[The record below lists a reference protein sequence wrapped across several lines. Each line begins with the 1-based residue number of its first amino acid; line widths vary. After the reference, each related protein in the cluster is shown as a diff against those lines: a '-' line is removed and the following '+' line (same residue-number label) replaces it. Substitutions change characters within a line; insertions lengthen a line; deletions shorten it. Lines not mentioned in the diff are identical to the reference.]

1 MRKHILAHIFASSY
15 LHIMKAR
22 RDVYQAIADPTRRA
36 IINMIASEPHNVN
49 AIAEKFEVSRQAISL
64 HVKILV
70 DCGLVVIRQQ
80 GRDRFCE
87 AQLDQLGEVAQWI
100 DQYRQ
105 HWESKLDAMEAY
117 IEKLKKQRHGKR
129 KK

>member
-1 MRKHILAHIFASSY
+1 
-15 LHIMKAR
+15 MKAR

-36 IINMIASEPHNVN
+36 IIQMIASQSHNIN
-49 AIAEKFEVSRQAISL
+49 SIAEKFDMSRQAVSL
-64 HVKILV
+64 HVKVLT
-70 DCGLVVIRQQ
+70 DCGLVVVKQQ

-87 AQLDQLGEVAQWI
+87 AQLNRLSEVSRWV

-105 HWESKLDAMEAY
+105 YWEKKLDGLETY
-117 IEKLKKQRHGKR
+117 LEKLKKEKYGKR

>member
-1 MRKHILAHIFASSY
+1 MI
-15 LHIMKAR
+15 AR

-36 IINMIASEPHNVN
+36 IISMIANEPHNVN
-49 AIAEKFEVSRQAISL
+49 AIADKFEMTRQAVSL
-64 HVKILV
+64 HIKILT
-70 DCGLVVIRQQ
+70 DCGLITVKQN

-87 AQLDQLGEVAQWI
+87 AKLDQLSEVSAWV

-117 IEKLKKQRHGKR
+117 IEKLKKERYGNE